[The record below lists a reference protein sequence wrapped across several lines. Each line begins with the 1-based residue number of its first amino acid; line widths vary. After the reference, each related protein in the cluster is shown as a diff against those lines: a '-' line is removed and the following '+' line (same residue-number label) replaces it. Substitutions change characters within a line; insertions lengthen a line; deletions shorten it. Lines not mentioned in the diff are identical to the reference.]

1 MPYDDE
7 DVRAYYAGILPTGR
21 TPTKQ
26 EYRLA
31 DQATAWWFDASAE
44 EIALVLEQ

>member
-7 DVRAYYAGILPTGR
+7 DVRAYYAGLLPTVR

-31 DQATAWWFDASAE
+31 DQTTAWWFDASSE